1 MADGTAGGSGQ
12 MKLAANVGGDDA
24 LGRSFLEVRQ
34 LAGAQ
39 GLSHGGLEERI
50 GAGGAASLVP
60 LGDVDALYA
69 YGGEGA
75 SHDMA
80 DVPLC
85 CMEEGFR

>member
-1 MADGTAGGSGQ
+1 

-50 GAGGAASLVP
+50 GAGGAAAQVP
-60 LGDVDALYA
+60 LGDGDALYA
-69 YGGEGA
+69 HGVEKA
-75 SHDMA
+75 FHDA
-80 DVPLC
+80 PHALAVL
-85 CMEEGFR
+85 